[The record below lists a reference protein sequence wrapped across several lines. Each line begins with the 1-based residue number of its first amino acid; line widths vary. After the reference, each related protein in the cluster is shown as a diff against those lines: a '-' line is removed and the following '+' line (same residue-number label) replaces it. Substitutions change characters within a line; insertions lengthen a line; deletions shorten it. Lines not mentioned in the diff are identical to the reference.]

1 MSSRRKSGRITNKTL
16 GKFTNTEDNPINLDS
31 AESSKKK
38 VLKRKI
44 KGMDCNLNVDFLV
57 HVSKFLVMNLM
68 TTKDLDEDMDA
79 ASGAKKKKIKI
90 DSVEL
95 LEDIHSKQ
103 GNRAK
108 TGKEKMYE
116 TETETEEDV
125 VGKPKKKQRRL
136 IHESN
141 VSKKWMVLNTRSSPA
156 QLYRCIKL
164 LRENQRKS
172 VKRMGFAKLLSF
184 NLDGIPSRLAHFVV
198 DRLKPKKMEIV
209 CRGGTLKITPA
220 LIHKLWGI
228 PIGRTQIESIV
239 PLETYDTSVSEWR
252 ATFDGRL
259 LATRTLVE
267 KIESAEDEDNFEFR
281 MNFIMLFMTVLVE
294 CHKNGRAREG
304 ILSSPFNGPLAI
316 LTLLYVE
323 GFECKGISVD
333 KTVEPIE
340 FWNKNRLK
348 IREEWE
354 IKHGGLG
361 RGGVNPN
368 LWKNTEEGE
377 QNVTDS
383 TKVDIEGVKKM
394 LVQWE
399 EAKNNIEMHLGEL
412 VKTNHDSEDI
422 QTVIACYESLLEKKP
437 VWPQPTIQNDNV
449 YETVDGVLNDLCVN
463 LQDLGDETGEGEHL
477 GDETVGD
484 LCMGEKGETSN
495 LSFKEAVVDLNINIP
510 VQDFTE
516 HLDLETGR
524 KVVVQD
530 PINEGDWFNGPNWS
544 LGITQNDVQE
554 IEKGIALEGPNWSL
568 GVSHIGTTTCVA
580 ENVVEK
586 EHLDVPGTSGD
597 KKTEV
602 GANKEKGRPEETLR
616 VNLNSSVEAADAAPV
631 NKKSE
636 EIEKMDVNLNES
648 VEDGGA
654 PSEKSKESVTNLQDN
669 TAPHDDQE
677 MELDQ
682 STIDLCISQL
692 NENTDQAPLAT
703 SIVDKDKDM
712 TVDAKW
718 NEIIAKF
725 EATKV
730 KPIREKG
737 IADVNKSPYLIRG
750 VDASKEMS
758 KDEESIINFIWC
770 GGSTHKATDNLSE
783 ATDESKKKLKEAVTE
798 NNDERKVVYHSVN
811 HLVLKRVHLFSLRP
825 DNEVNNQII
834 DAWVE
839 VLNFE
844 EKYRS
849 TGWVLNQEGIS
860 HQERLDKFSTNMDG
874 LIKGDLKLSDLKL
887 FDMVFFPVLEF
898 NHYYLIV
905 FELKNS
911 AISVIDNFHESIPL
925 VGLRDNTNYYLK
937 DSPYK
942 VKDVF
947 VQYMKQI
954 QHPKTD
960 DIYATPVQKLHLPW
974 ATKTNAVD
982 CAVFVM
988 RHMERFMGCG
998 NSSTVASRRM
1008 ETNGKKK
1015 KSQLNLL
1022 RKRILLHLLRSEVN
1036 VLRDT
1041 ILLDAR
1047 KK

>member
-16 GKFTNTEDNPINLDS
+16 GKFTNTEDNPINLDL

-68 TTKDLDEDMDA
+68 TVKDLDEDMDA
-79 ASGAKKKKIKI
+79 AN
-90 DSVEL
+90 SVEL

-103 GNRAK
+103 GNRPK
-108 TGKEKMYE
+108 TEKTGKLKLTDTESEEVPTREKKGKKNKGIVRLESSSTKGKGHSKKISCVGADEILETEQIDKLKKRKKGKEKKKETYRVEEGSSKPSRVDQKKKGKEKMYE

-141 VSKKWMVLNTRSSPA
+141 VSKKWMLLNTRSSPA

-164 LRENQRKS
+164 LRENQREI
-172 VKRMGFAKLLSF
+172 VKRMGFAKLLGF

-228 PIGRTQIESIV
+228 PIGGTQIESIV

-252 ATFDGRL
+252 ATFNGRL
-259 LATRTLVE
+259 LATRTLE

-304 ILSSPFNGPLAI
+304 ILRYITAETYFSQIDWCNYVFESIKSCKLGWSPDDNSSPFNGPLAI

-323 GFECKGISVD
+323 GFEYKGISVD

-361 RGGVNPN
+361 RGGVNPD

-399 EAKNNIEMHLGEL
+399 ETKNNIEMHLGEL
-412 VKTNHDSEDI
+412 
-422 QTVIACYESLLEKKP
+422 
-437 VWPQPTIQNDNV
+437 
-449 YETVDGVLNDLCVN
+449 
-463 LQDLGDETGEGEHL
+463 DLGDETGE
-477 GDETVGD
+477 D
-484 LCMGEKGETSN
+484 LFMVEKGETSN

-510 VQDFTE
+510 VQNFTE
-516 HLDLETGR
+516 HPDLETGR

-530 PINEGDWFNGPNWS
+530 PINEGDLFNGPNWS

-568 GVSHIGTTTCVA
+568 GVSQIGTTTCVA

-586 EHLDVPGTSGD
+586 EHLDVPGTSG
-597 KKTEV
+597 EV
-602 GANKEKGRPEETLR
+602 GANKEKGRPEETLPL
-616 VNLNSSVEAADAAPV
+616 NLNSSVEAADAAPV

-654 PSEKSKESVTNLQDN
+654 PSEKSKESVTNLQDD
-669 TAPHDDQE
+669 TAPHEGPHMFPVNENLNDQE

-718 NEIIAKF
+718 IEIIAKF

-770 GGSTHKATDNLSE
+770 GGSTHKATNNLFE

-798 NNDERKVVYHSVN
+798 NNDERCF
-811 HLVLKRVHLFSLRP
+811 RPVH
-825 DNEVNNQII
+825 E
-834 DAWVE
+834 A
-839 VLNFE
+839 
-844 EKYRS
+844 
-849 TGWVLNQEGIS
+849 
-860 HQERLDKFSTNMDG
+860 
-874 LIKGDLKLSDLKL
+874 
-887 FDMVFFPVLEF
+887 
-898 NHYYLIV
+898 
-905 FELKNS
+905 NS
-911 AISVIDNFHESIPL
+911 ASKNRRHPCNSCAKITPTMGNKNKRGRLCGFCYEVHGEIHG
-925 VGLRDNTNYYLK
+925 VAGT
-937 DSPYK
+937 
-942 VKDVF
+942 
-947 VQYMKQI
+947 VQLWLLDEWK
-954 QHPKTD
+954 K
-960 DIYATPVQKLHLPW
+960 
-974 ATKTNAVD
+974 
-982 CAVFVM
+982 
-988 RHMERFMGCG
+988 E
-998 NSSTVASRRM
+998 
-1008 ETNGKKK
+1008 KKK
-1015 KSQLNLL
+1015 PTKLAEEEDLAPSTE
-1022 RKRILLHLLRSEVN
+1022 IGG
-1036 VLRDT
+1036 
-1041 ILLDAR
+1041 
-1047 KK
+1047 

>member
-16 GKFTNTEDNPINLDS
+16 GKFTNTEDDPINLDS

-38 VLKRKI
+38 ILKRKI
-44 KGMDCNLNVDFLV
+44 KEKTGKLKLTDTESEEVPPREKKGKKNKGIVRFESSSTKGKG
-57 HVSKFLVMNLM
+57 HSKKISCVG
-68 TTKDLDEDMDA
+68 KE
-79 ASGAKKKKIKI
+79 KKKETYR
-90 DSVEL
+90 VE
-95 LEDIHSKQ
+95 EGSSEPSRVDQK
-103 GNRAK
+103 K
-108 TGKEKMYE
+108 KGKEKMYE

-156 QLYRCIKL
+156 QLFRCIKL
-164 LRENQRKS
+164 LRENQRES

-184 NLDGIPSRLAHFVV
+184 NLD
-198 DRLKPKKMEIV
+198 
-209 CRGGTLKITPA
+209 
-220 LIHKLWGI
+220 
-228 PIGRTQIESIV
+228 
-239 PLETYDTSVSEWR
+239 ETYDASVSEWR
-252 ATFDGRL
+252 AKFDGKL

-281 MNFIMLFMTVLVE
+281 MNFIMLFMTMLVE

-304 ILSSPFNGPLAI
+304 ILRYITAETDFSQIDWCNYVFESIKSCKLGWSPDDNSSPFNGPLAI
-316 LTLLYVE
+316 LT
-323 GFECKGISVD
+323 
-333 KTVEPIE
+333 
-340 FWNKNRLK
+340 
-348 IREEWE
+348 
-354 IKHGGLG
+354 
-361 RGGVNPN
+361 
-368 LWKNTEEGE
+368 
-377 QNVTDS
+377 
-383 TKVDIEGVKKM
+383 VDIEGVKKM

-399 EAKNNIEMHLGEL
+399 ETKNNIEMHLGEL

-422 QTVIACYESLLEKKP
+422 QTVIACYESLLEKKKP
-437 VWPQPTIQNDNV
+437 VWPHPTIQNDNV
-449 YETVDGVLNDLCVN
+449 YETVDGYLNDLCVN
-463 LQDLGDETGEGEHL
+463 LQDLGDETAEGENL
-477 GDETVGD
+477 GDETVGVD
-484 LCMGEKGETSN
+484 LCMGKKGETSN
-495 LSFKEAVVDLNINIP
+495 LSSKEAVMDLNINIP
-510 VQDFTE
+510 ELNFTE
-516 HLDLETGR
+516 HPDLKTGR

-530 PINEGDWFNGPNWS
+530 PINEGDLFNGPNWS

-554 IEKGIALEGPNWSL
+554 IEKGKDVTKTIGDVAISGIDLEGPNWSL
-568 GVSHIGTTTCVA
+568 GVSQIGTTTCLA

-586 EHLDVPGTSGD
+586 EHLDVPGTLGE

-602 GANKEKGRPEETLR
+602 GANKEKGRPEETLAI
-616 VNLNSSVEAADAAPV
+616 NLNHSVEAADAAPV

-648 VEDGGA
+648 VEAGGA
-654 PSEKSKESVTNLQDN
+654 PSEKRKESVTNIQDD
-669 TAPHDDQE
+669 TAPHD
-677 MELDQ
+677 
-682 STIDLCISQL
+682 
-692 NENTDQAPLAT
+692 
-703 SIVDKDKDM
+703 KDKDR

-718 NEIIAKF
+718 HEIIAKF

-737 IADVNKSPYLIRG
+737 IADVNKSPYLIRC

-811 HLVLKRVHLFSLRP
+811 HLVLERVHLFSLRP

-834 DAWVE
+834 DAWAE
-839 VLNFE
+839 VLNLE

-849 TGWVLNQEGIS
+849 TGS
-860 HQERLDKFSTNMDG
+860 SRRLFCGT
-874 LIKGDLKLSDLKL
+874 
-887 FDMVFFPVLEF
+887 
-898 NHYYLIV
+898 
-905 FELKNS
+905 S
-911 AISVIDNFHESIPL
+911 AI
-925 VGLRDNTNYYLK
+925 
-937 DSPYK
+937 
-942 VKDVF
+942 KDVF

-960 DIYATPVQKLHLPW
+960 DIHATPVQKLHLPW
-974 ATKTNAVD
+974 ATKTNTVD

-988 RHMERFMGCG
+988 RHMERFMGLREQFNYG
-998 NSSTVASRRM
+998 FS
-1008 ETNGKKK
+1008 TNGKKK